1 MKTRL
6 AVFATHPIQY
16 QVPIWRTLAETSW
29 LDVVV
34 YYFSDR
40 SVRGGLDEDFGVPV
54 VWDIPLL
61 DGYKS
66 VFVARNTKL
75 RQNMNIKMRD
85 AKNLLREGKYQCV
98 FLQGY
103 MHVFERHLIS
113 AAKSLGIK
121 VIMRGEFSSTKQ
133 NRGILKTY
141 LRRQYL
147 KWFYSHID
155 AFCYI
160 GTNAKKHLEAFDI
173 PEKKLFFSPYCVDT
187 AHFLAQSSE
196 YNRASTRQQLGLA
209 DNHCTFLFSGKL
221 IPRKEILLL
230 LDALEQLPC
239 NDNVALIVL
248 GDGPQ
253 RAKVIKRG
261 NNLLGSRFLFKG
273 FVNQTKLGQYFLAS
287 DVFVLPSY
295 YETWGLVVN
304 EAMQFG
310 LPVIVSDMVGCYP
323 DLVPDGITG
332 FVFPSG
338 NSSALAYCMQRL
350 IQNPK
355 LSQQLGAR
363 ALHRI
368 SGFTVQSAVDGILE
382 AIAIGAQESC
392 KSVTTTN

>member
-1 MKTRL
+1 MNTRL

-16 QVPIWRTLAETSW
+16 QVPIWRALAETPW
-29 LDVVV
+29 LDVIV
-34 YYFSDR
+34 YYFSDH

-54 VWDIPLL
+54 AWDIPLL

-66 VFVARNTKL
+66 VFIARNTKF
-75 RQNMNIKMRD
+75 RQHTNIKIRNV
-85 AKNLLREGKYQCV
+85 KSLLREGRYHYV

-103 MHVFERHLIS
+103 THVFERQVLS
-113 AAKSLGIK
+113 ASRSLGIK
-121 VIMRGEFSSTKQ
+121 VIMRGEFSTMKK
-133 NRGILKTY
+133 NRGLLKTY

-147 KWFYSHID
+147 KWFYSHVD

-160 GTNAKKHLEAFDI
+160 GTDAKQHLEAFDI
-173 PEKKLFFSPYCVDT
+173 PEEKLFFSPYCVDT
-187 AHFLAQSSE
+187 ARFLAQSSG
-196 YNRASTRQQLGLA
+196 YNRASTRQLLGLA
-209 DNHCTFLFSGKL
+209 DNHFTFLFSGKL

-248 GDGPQ
+248 GDGPLKSQ
-253 RAKVIKRG
+253 VIKRG
-261 NNLLGSRFLFKG
+261 VNLLGSRFLFKG

-338 NSSALAYCMQRL
+338 NSRALASCMQRL
-350 IQNPK
+350 IQNPE
-355 LSQQLGAR
+355 LSKQLGAQ
-363 ALHRI
+363 ALRRI
-368 SGFTVQSAVDGILE
+368 SGFTVQSAIDGILE
-382 AIAIGAQESC
+382 TIGTRAQESC
-392 KSVTTTN
+392 KSAATAN